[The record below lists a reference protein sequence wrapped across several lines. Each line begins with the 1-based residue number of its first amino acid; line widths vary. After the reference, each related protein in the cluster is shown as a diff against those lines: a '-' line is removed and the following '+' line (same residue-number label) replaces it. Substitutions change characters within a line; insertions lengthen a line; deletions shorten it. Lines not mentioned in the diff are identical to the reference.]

1 MYLLSP
7 ASYTVDFDVALA
19 RRMGSFLALPKL
31 YPFKQILTIVM
42 FLAFATSFKNNC
54 RQKYLLL
61 KQKVLT
67 VLQNIEIEMAKKL
80 NVIGLR

>member
-1 MYLLSP
+1 
-7 ASYTVDFDVALA
+7 
-19 RRMGSFLALPKL
+19 
-31 YPFKQILTIVM
+31 M

-67 VLQNIEIEMAKKL
+67 VLQNIEIEMEAECDRIEMR
-80 NVIGLR
+80 NPATPEIIPVR